1 MRPFFSLLPFLFAIL
16 FFTSC
21 SDTNTVAPPAATFLF
36 TSDSITLIT
45 NRPDFITS
53 KFQVSKQTKVSVSLE
68 GECNV
73 SASDSVSG
81 IHPYFSVLASNDSN
95 SIAQI
100 TLYPAYGSTAIIKG
114 LNQEFDVSSFDPN
127 LAMTFEVGFTK
138 NTPSVIRKIKLKN
151 IKVQSVQ

>member
-1 MRPFFSLLPFLFAIL
+1 MRPFFSLLPFLFAVM

-21 SDTNTVAPPAATFLF
+21 SDTNTVAPPVNTFLF
-36 TSDSITLIT
+36 TSDSITLTT
-45 NRPDFITS
+45 NRPDFIMS
-53 KFQVSKQTKVSVSLE
+53 KFQVSKKTKVSVTLE

-73 SASDSVSG
+73 SASDSAGG
-81 IHPYFSVLASNDSN
+81 IHPYFRVLASNDTN

-100 TLYPAYGSTAIIKG
+100 TLYPAYGPAAIIKG

-127 LAMTFEVGFTK
+127 LAMSFEIGFTK
-138 NTPSVIRKIKLKN
+138 NTPSLIRKIKLKN